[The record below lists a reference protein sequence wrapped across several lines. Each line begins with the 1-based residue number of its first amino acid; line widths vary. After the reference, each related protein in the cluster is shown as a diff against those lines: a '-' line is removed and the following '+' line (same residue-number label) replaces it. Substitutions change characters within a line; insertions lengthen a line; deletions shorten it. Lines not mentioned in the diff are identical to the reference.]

1 MSLAE
6 EGPGELGC
14 VESVISGSRHIPE
27 GAELPWASSQQELS
41 PPDPAMERGKLSRED
56 FLDVEQIVL

>member
-1 MSLAE
+1 M
-6 EGPGELGC
+6 
-14 VESVISGSRHIPE
+14 ESVISGSRHIPE